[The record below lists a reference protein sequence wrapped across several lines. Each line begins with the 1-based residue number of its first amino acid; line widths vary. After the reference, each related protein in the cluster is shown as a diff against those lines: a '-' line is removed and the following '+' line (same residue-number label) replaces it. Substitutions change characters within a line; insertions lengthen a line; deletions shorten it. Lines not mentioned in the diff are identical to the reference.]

1 MWNYSDLTLILPFF
15 LLPCLEFTEH
25 TQDKHIQRDDE
36 YYEGDHDNDNHTDDA

>member
-1 MWNYSDLTLILPFF
+1 MELQWSNSAFTFF